1 MVSIGVKRQLRGS
14 DEGSGLLVR
23 RLKAGGLSS
32 CCALTTILGL
42 LASPASSAP
51 AVDVDAVLSTL
62 PLPPDVDPPTQ
73 ASLTKGLSLKKLTL
87 GKPVADGNLRSG
99 FGIRRHP
106 ILLSSKMHTG
116 VDWAAR
122 LGAPILS
129 ASEGTVILAGWA
141 AGYGRRVE
149 IQHADGVVTAYSHMS
164 RFSTDIQPGT
174 PVRQGQVIGFVGSSG
189 LSTGPHLHFEV
200 LVNGY
205 FVDPMDIYAPG
216 GVRVAARVQKA
227 APADGQTA
235 TAPAQ
240 RVAALTGPAA
250 PLAPPA
256 PKPVRLAEHTPTR
269 RMVAAPSKMAWK
281 WAEHDQRMRAIQA
294 KITASTLI
302 IMR

>member
-1 MVSIGVKRQLRGS
+1 M
-14 DEGSGLLVR
+14 
-23 RLKAGGLSS
+23 
-32 CCALTTILGL
+32 
-42 LASPASSAP
+42 LASPARSTP
-51 AVDVDAVLSTL
+51 AVNVDVVLSTL

-73 ASLTKGLSLKKLTL
+73 ASLMEGLPLNKLTL

-129 ASEGTVILAGWA
+129 AGEGTVILAEWA

-164 RFSTDIQPGT
+164 RFSTDIEPGAQ
-174 PVRQGQVIGFVGSSG
+174 VRQGQVIGFVGSTG

-216 GVRVAARVQKA
+216 GGRVAARVQKKA
-227 APADGQTA
+227 SPTNGRTD
-235 TAPAQ
+235 TAPAEQ
-240 RVAALTGPAA
+240 IAALAASAA
-250 PLAPPA
+250 PLAQPA
-256 PKPVRLAEHTPTR
+256 RKPVRLAERTTTR
-269 RMVAAPSKMAWK
+269 RIAAASLKPAEK
-281 WAEHDQRMRAIQA
+281 WAEHDQRMRAIQS
-294 KITASTLI
+294 KITASTLM